1 MENRKGMVTT
11 LLRSW
16 LRLRLGLTRK
26 KGFERFLGRLEW
38 ALRPQGGIAPFLAGA
53 YMWKLSGEQ

>member
-1 MENRKGMVTT
+1 MEIKKGMVTT

-16 LRLRLGLTRK
+16 LRLRLGLMRR

-38 ALRPQGGIAPFLAGA
+38 VLRPQGGTAPFLGGA
-53 YMWKLSGEQ
+53 